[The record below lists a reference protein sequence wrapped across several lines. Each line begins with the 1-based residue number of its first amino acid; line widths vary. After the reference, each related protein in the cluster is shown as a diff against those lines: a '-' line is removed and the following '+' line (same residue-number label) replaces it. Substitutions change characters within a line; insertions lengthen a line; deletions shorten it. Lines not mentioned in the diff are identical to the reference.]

1 MVANNK
7 VAPIKERR
15 AKHNCQ
21 EELDGEIS
29 ETIKNHDYQKLL
41 KK

>member
-7 VAPIKERR
+7 VASIKERR
-15 AKHNCQ
+15 AKHNSQ

-29 ETIKNHDYQKLL
+29 EAIKNHDYRKLF